1 MVRTGRANM
10 EYTKLSESLESL
22 AKSDV
27 PQSLMKDDA
36 ARIRLIEA
44 ARAVSLRFEM
54 PFDTYFRLVFSDMSA
69 GLALAGVELGL
80 WKAITTKTPDSVSV
94 SDLAKQLGMLESTLA
109 RILRFAATQYMLDE
123 VSEDVYRANNI
134 THHFTAPRAESIV
147 FLA

>member
-1 MVRTGRANM
+1 M

-36 ARIRLIEA
+36 ARIRLMEA
-44 ARAVSLRFEM
+44 ARAISLRFEM

-69 GLALAGVELGL
+69 GLALAGVELGI
-80 WKAITTKTPDSVSV
+80 WKAIATKSPDSVSV
-94 SDLAKQLGMLESTLA
+94 FELAKDLGMLESTLA
-109 RILRFAATQYMLDE
+109 RILRFAASQCMLDE

-134 THHFTAPRAESIV
+134 THHFTAPRAESVV

>member
-1 MVRTGRANM
+1 M

-36 ARIRLIEA
+36 ARIRLMEA
-44 ARAVSLRFEM
+44 ARAISLKFEM

-80 WKAITTKTPDSVSV
+80 WKAIATKSPDSVSV
-94 SDLAKQLGMLESTLA
+94 SELAKQVGMLESTLA

-134 THHFTAPRAESIV
+134 THHFTAPRAESVV